1 MEVARELRKV
11 VMREQQLGRTGM
23 HGVGVG
29 GLGAHGH
36 TGVNGMA
43 GTPGSKAGV
52 RRTGAGDIGGL

>member
-23 HGVGVG
+23 HGVG